1 MRWLYEVTS
10 QNMNPVQPTNQ
21 WLWDTFKEEF
31 NYTFEDMTAE
41 QRAEKKLADLCMV
54 PNKLDIYIINFEDLV

>member
-10 QNMNPVQPTNQ
+10 QNVNPVLPTNQ
-21 WLWDTFKEEF
+21 WLWDTFEEEF

-41 QRAEKKLADLCMV
+41 QRAKKKLADL
-54 PNKLDIYIINFEDLV
+54 